1 MSGNTSQQTETQRT
15 TKYTTDLTSEDE
27 GVTAVGADEE
37 AEETAVAMGEETSP
51 DVEGP
56 SPEQNENATYEFGA
70 LPNTFELAVNAEA
83 WHPSWGPAPLGYT
96 NVVSR
101 TQSTLSAN
109 TDMQVGETSDG
120 QPVKQG
126 VRAIKKG
133 NYTNTPDG
141 MGATVGSGW
150 TYDTPDWQ
158 LMERELAGD
167 GVELSGS
174 GVARL
179 EAATAEKEA
188 EQERRAQLPGREDV
202 HEHYE
207 PDKGETLNEDS
218 NVMTLW
224 DEADDDTLTDIEGIL
239 GETGD
244 EQVEAMSMMD
254 AVEEVR
260 EYVMDCAERRARESR
275 AEVANAGITNAMQ
288 PNFEF
293 FTNSGNRTLVSYQAG
308 QRAPDHRPFDR
319 DFMRPRP
326 LGGHYPKWGSWS
338 PETEEVEVPAGQ
350 ETYEGYEDTTT
361 IEVATDPI
369 APIAYD
375 EVERARE
382 AAQEFLLSRSLL
394 DSVESGVMRL
404 FDRNAE
410 ASGLSAEETFYADHS
425 DELDEGAAHP
435 ASEQSG
441 AFVAADGSIPH
452 SAASEAL
459 GVPSVERIRGAYES
473 ALSAE
478 RDPIRAFEPAM
489 EELWHGD
496 STQSLAKVNG
506 DWPGCTV
513 MARVTKAYVPNAP
526 DSQQQILYLEDIA
539 PNVAQP
545 GQIGDEV
552 KLTVW
557 RKSQI
562 ETFASV
568 GDVLFI
574 SNPKPGEFRG
584 DLTLAATGDTTID
597 RLVESD
603 GEIRSFRDAW
613 GTLTGDNDGAQR
625 VESDDVAPGVGGTI
639 EDDDVTRLP
648 NKRYRRPGASLRRGP
663 PVEGDMNEPASKPI
677 AQQAPPM
684 GWTHPIPEWAD
695 NQFPEDTVG
704 RDTRGDRYSTEH
716 EPSEILDDNSVDIS
730 ADEFA
735 LTLGHLE
742 ADLPRVS
749 DEAMDPGADVT
760 VHASPEALGG
770 IDEVVA
776 VVGHHPHAPDGR
788 EVRVFS
794 GITLDPSAE
803 NTTIRVV
810 EWDTESDE
818 PVDFNSPVTHTY
830 GWEKRMKKQVRATR
844 NRYFDEDMP
853 SPVAMANESIE
864 TGTMNNGVEVV
875 DLDAAPSQHPEW
887 QSRLVLRNS
896 EEHFECPVDGCE
908 FTHPTKKASVVAH
921 MGGKA
926 ETCEDHAATLE
937 DAKPEESASEDESNS
952 FVTGQSED
960 GTDIV
965 DMSAGGRVAAYPT
978 PLTASLRQGV
988 CRRA

>member
-1 MSGNTSQQTETQRT
+1 MSGNTQQQTEEQT
-15 TKYTTDLTSEDE
+15 TKYTTSLTTEDE
-27 GVTAVGADEE
+27 GVTAVGSEEEQADQQTEV
-37 AEETAVAMGEETSP
+37 AVAMGEETTPETES
-51 DVEGP
+51 P
-56 SPEQNENATYEFGA
+56 SPEQNENATYEFGPM
-70 LPNTFELAVNAEA
+70 PNTFEMAVNATA
-83 WHPSWGPAPLGYT
+83 WHPSWGPAPVGYE
-96 NVVSR
+96 NIVSR

-109 TDMQVGETSDG
+109 TDMKVGETADG

-150 TYDTPDWQ
+150 TYHIPDWQ

-179 EAATAEKEA
+179 EAATAEKQAEA
-188 EQERRAQLPGREDV
+188 ERRAQLPGREEV

-207 PDKGETLNEDS
+207 PEDGESINEDS

-224 DEADDDTLTDIEGIL
+224 DEADEDTLTDIEGIL

-260 EYVMDCAERRARESR
+260 EYTMECTARRAQQSRE
-275 AEVANAGITNAMQ
+275 EVAEANITNGMQ

-293 FTNSGNRTLVSYQAG
+293 FNNSGNRTRVSKQAT

-326 LGGHYPKWGSWS
+326 LGGFYPKWGSWS
-338 PETEEVEVPAGQ
+338 PETKEVEVPAGKK
-350 ETYEGYEDTTT
+350 TYEGYKDTTT
-361 IEVATDPI
+361 IEVAADPV
-369 APIAYD
+369 APIPD
-375 EVERARE
+375 DHIEWARE
-382 AAQEFLLSRSLL
+382 QAEKYLMSRNLL
-394 DSVESGVMRL
+394 DSIETGVMRL

-410 ASGLSAEETFYADHS
+410 ASGLSAEETYYADYS
-425 DELDEGAAHP
+425 DELEAGEPHP
-435 ASEQSG
+435 ASEDSG
-441 AFVAADGSIPH
+441 AFVARDGSIPH
-452 SAASEAL
+452 SAESTAL
-459 GVPSVERIRGAYES
+459 GVPSVAHIREAYES
-473 ALSAE
+473 ALAHE

-496 STQSLAKVNG
+496 ATQSFAQIDG
-506 DWPGCTV
+506 GWPGCTV
-513 MARVTKAYVPNAP
+513 MARVTKAYVPNHP
-526 DSQQQILYLEDIA
+526 DSQQQILYLEDVA
-539 PNVAQP
+539 PNVAEP
-545 GQIGDEV
+545 GQMGGEV

-562 ETFASV
+562 ETMASV

-603 GEIRSFRDAW
+603 GPMMTFRDAW
-613 GTLTGDNDGAQR
+613 GKLTGQNDGKQR
-625 VESDDVAPGVGGTI
+625 IASDDVAPGVGGTI

-663 PVEGDMNEPASKPI
+663 PEEDKNTRMSVPLAE
-677 AQQAPPM
+677 QRPPM
-684 GWTHPIPEWAD
+684 GWTHPIPEWAED
-695 NQFPEDTVG
+695 VYPEDTVG
-704 RDTRGDRYSTEH
+704 RDTVGERYSTTQ

-730 ADEFA
+730 PDDFA
-735 LTLGHLE
+735 LTLSHLE

-749 DEAMDPGADVT
+749 DEEIDPGADVT
-760 VHASPEALGG
+760 IHASPDDLGG
-770 IDEVVA
+770 IDEIVG
-776 VVGHHPHAPDGR
+776 VVGHHPHAPDDH

-794 GITLDPSAE
+794 GITLDPNE
-803 NTTIRVV
+803 DNTTIRVV
-810 EWDTESDE
+810 EWDTEKDE
-818 PVDFNSPVTHTY
+818 PVDFDSPVTHTH
-830 GWEKRMKKQVRATR
+830 GWGKRMKAKVRSLR

-853 SPVAMANESIE
+853 SPVALANGGIS
-864 TGTMNNGVEVV
+864 TGATNGGVEVV
-875 DLDAAPSQHPEW
+875 DLDAAPSNHPEW
-887 QSRLVLRNS
+887 QSRLVLRNADDDY
-896 EEHFECPVDGCE
+896 ECPVEGCE
-908 FTHPTKKASVVAH
+908 FTHPTKRASVVAH

-926 ETCEDHAATLE
+926 QTCDDHAATLE
-937 DAKPEESASEDESNS
+937 EAAPEEGASEEESNS
-952 FVTGQSED
+952 FVTGHTDD
-960 GTDIV
+960 GTAIV
-965 DMSAGGRVAAYPT
+965 DLNSA
-978 PLTASLRQGV
+978 
-988 CRRA
+988 